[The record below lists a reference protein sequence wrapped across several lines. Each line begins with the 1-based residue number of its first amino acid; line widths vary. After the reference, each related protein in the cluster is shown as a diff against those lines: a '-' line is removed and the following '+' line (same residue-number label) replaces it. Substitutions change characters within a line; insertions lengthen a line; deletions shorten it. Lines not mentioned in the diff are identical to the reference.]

1 MSDFDAGNP
10 DINDPTQF
18 YYNQATQIPP
28 ITFTPNIITGD
39 VTVVTTINGGGGGQ
53 ATGPAITLGSNWSG
67 INFIASAGN
76 VNIEITSAVNA
87 RTALGAAA
95 SGVNSDLTQFTALTG
110 SGGWTIWTG
119 TPDKTS
125 HATYSGTASVGYV
138 QAELQAV
145 MDKLQQVTE
154 AFKALQD
161 TLLAGGE
168 IKP

>member
-1 MSDFDAGNP
+1 VSDSTIGNV
-10 DINDPTQF
+10 DVDPTGLYI
-18 YYNQATQIPP
+18 YYNVPQLPLSATEI
-28 ITFTPNIITGD
+28 NISGD
-39 VTVVTTINGGGGGQ
+39 VITNVTTINGGGGGR
-53 ATGPAITLGSNWSG
+53 ATGPSVTFAGSDGADFVASQTTITWVISNP
-67 INFIASAGN
+67 
-76 VNIEITSAVNA
+76 TTM
-87 RTALGAAA
+87 RTALSAAK
-95 SGVNSDLTQFTALTG
+95 SGVNSDITQFTALTG
-110 SGGWTIWTG
+110 SSGWSIWTG

-125 HATYSGTASVGYV
+125 HATYSGTASIGYV